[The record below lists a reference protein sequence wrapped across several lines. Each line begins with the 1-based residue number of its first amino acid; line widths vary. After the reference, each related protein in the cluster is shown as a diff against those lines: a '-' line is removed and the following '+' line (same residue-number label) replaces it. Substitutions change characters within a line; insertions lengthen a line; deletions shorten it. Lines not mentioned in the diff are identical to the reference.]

1 MRHKKSGKRLGRHT
15 SHRKAM
21 LRNMVT
27 SLFEHEKIT
36 TTDARAKE
44 LRKMAE
50 KLITMARRGDLHSRR
65 LVMQVV
71 RDKKVVAKLFDVIAP
86 RYTERPGGYTRI
98 IKLGHRSG
106 DNAALS
112 LIELVEEEFTA
123 KPKKKKAPAKKAS
136 KKPAEAKVAETPAE
150 ETQAEETPAEEAPA
164 EESPAEEAQAEE
176 EQVEEAP
183 AEEAPV
189 EEAPTEEAPAE
200 EAPAEEAPAEEEQA
214 EEAQAEEPKKEKAK
228 KD

>member
-1 MRHKKSGKRLGRHT
+1 MRHMKSGKRLGRNT

-21 LRNMVT
+21 MRNMVT
-27 SLFEHEKIT
+27 SFFDHEKIT

-50 KLITMARRGDLHSRR
+50 KLITIALRGDLHARR

-71 RDKKVVAKLFDVIAP
+71 RDKKIVAKLFDTIAP

-106 DNAALS
+106 DNASLS
-112 LIELVEEEFTA
+112 VIELVEEEFTA
-123 KPKKKKAPAKKAS
+123 KPKKKKAPAKKAA
-136 KKPAEAKVAETPAE
+136 KPVEAV
-150 ETQAEETPAEEAPA
+150 
-164 EESPAEEAQAEE
+164 
-176 EQVEEAP
+176 V
-183 AEEAPV
+183 EEAPV
-189 EEAPTEEAPAE
+189 EEEAPAE
-200 EAPAEEAPAEEEQA
+200 EAPAEEAPAEEAPA
-214 EEAQAEEPKKEKAK
+214 EEAPAEEAPAEEAPAEEKK

>member
-1 MRHKKSGKRLGRHT
+1 MRHMKSGKRLGRNT

-21 LRNMVT
+21 MRNMVT

-71 RDKKVVAKLFDVIAP
+71 RDKNVVARLFDQIAP
-86 RYTERPGGYTRI
+86 RYKERPGGYTRI

-106 DNAALS
+106 DNASLS
-112 LIELVEEEFTA
+112 VIELVEEEFTA
-123 KPKKKKAPAKKAS
+123 KPKKKTPAKKAS
-136 KKPAEAKVAETPAE
+136 KSVKPVAA
-150 ETQAEETPAEEAPA
+150 
-164 EESPAEEAQAEE
+164 
-176 EQVEEAP
+176 EAP

-189 EEAPTEEAPAE
+189 EEAPAEEAPAEEAPVEEAPAE
-200 EAPAEEAPAEEEQA
+200 EAPAEEAPAEEAPA
-214 EEAQAEEPKKEKAK
+214 EEAPAEEAPAEEAPAEEAPAEEAPAEKEK

>member
-1 MRHKKSGKRLGRHT
+1 MRHMKSGKRLGRNT

-21 LRNMVT
+21 MRNMVT

-71 RDKKVVAKLFDVIAP
+71 RDKNVVARLFDEIAP
-86 RYTERPGGYTRI
+86 RYKERPGGYTRI

-106 DNAALS
+106 DNASLS
-112 LIELVEEEFTA
+112 VIELVEEEFTA

-136 KKPAEAKVAETPAE
+136 KPVEPVAS
-150 ETQAEETPAEEAPA
+150 EAPA
-164 EESPAEEAQAEE
+164 
-176 EQVEEAP
+176 EEAP

-189 EEAPTEEAPAE
+189 EEAPAE
-200 EAPAEEAPAEEEQA
+200 EAPAEEAPA
-214 EEAQAEEPKKEKAK
+214 KKAK